1 MRVAFYAP
9 LKAPT
14 HPKPSGDRRMARL
27 LMRALALGGHR
38 PVLASAF
45 RSYDPAGDP
54 DAQARIAAQGAR
66 IAKALVRRY
75 RALPTAR
82 RPQVWFTY
90 HVYHKAPDHLG
101 PAVGAALG
109 IPYVVAEP
117 SVAPKRREG
126 NWAPGYAAALAAI
139 ARADAALCLTAV
151 DAEGVRPALKRGA
164 RLAMLPPFLD
174 GAAFRRAAA
183 DRARHR
189 RALDAKLPGDAPRL
203 LAVAMMRP
211 GDKLDSYR
219 LLARALAKIA
229 DRPWRL
235 VVAGDGA
242 ARAEVKAAFAPLSGR
257 VLYLG
262 ALEPAR
268 LPAVYAAC
276 DLYVWPGVREA
287 YGMAILEAQ
296 AAGLPV
302 VAGRGTGVGDVVAD
316 GRSGILVESGDAHG
330 FARAVAALLD
340 DPARRRRMGAAALL
354 HAARRHDILR
364 AVERLNETLAVAARR
379 KGTQRKRGLGRGP
392 GR

>member
-27 LMRALALGGHR
+27 LMRALEMGGHR
-38 PVLASAF
+38 VALASTF
-45 RSYDPAGDP
+45 RAYDPAGDP
-54 DAQARIAAQGAR
+54 RAQARIAAQGAR
-66 IAKALVRRY
+66 IAAALVRHY
-75 RALPTAR
+75 RALAKAE
-82 RPQVWFTY
+82 RPQAWFTY
-90 HVYHKAPDHLG
+90 HLYHKAPDHLG

-126 NWAPGYAAALAAI
+126 PWARGYAAALEAI
-139 ARADAALCLTAV
+139 GKADAALCLTAV
-151 DAEGVRPALKRGA
+151 DAEGVRPVLKRGA
-164 RLAMLPPFLD
+164 RLSMLPPFQD
-174 GAAFRRAAA
+174 GAPFRRAAA
-183 DRARHR
+183 HRARHR
-189 RALDAKLPGDAPRL
+189 RALDARLPPEVPRL

-219 LLARALAKIA
+219 VLARALGKIA

-235 VVAGDGA
+235 VVVGDGA
-242 ARAEVKAAFAPLSGR
+242 ARADVEAAFAPLHGR

-262 ALEPAR
+262 ALRPAR

-302 VAGRGTGVGDVVAD
+302 VAGRGTGVGDVVAE
-316 GRSGILVESGDAHG
+316 GKTGILVDSEDPEA
-330 FARAVAALLD
+330 FARAVAELLD
-340 DPARRRRMGAAALL
+340 APARRRAMGAAALL
-354 HAARRHDILR
+354 HVAARHDILR
-364 AVERLNETLAVAARR
+364 AVELLNETLAAAARR
-379 KGTQRKRGLGRGP
+379 KRKGAR
-392 GR
+392 